1 MGKVST
7 LCFFGFLY
15 GLQRFLIRLV
25 VVVVIASLSM
35 ALLLGL

>member
-7 LCFFGFLY
+7 LCFFSFLY

-25 VVVVIASLSM
+25 VVVFIATKKGVMLFR
-35 ALLLGL
+35 